1 MKMFKKN
8 LSIKNSL
15 YGLFILLFLPAKYTA
30 AQTSFSIDVSKPL
43 HTVSPMLY
51 GLMTE
56 EINHSYDGGLYGELI
71 KDRAFKDSLTMP
83 SDWSLIKSEA
93 GKGGM
98 SLDFSQPLNEKLNVS
113 LKLVVESSGTAVGIA
128 NKGYWGIPVKPQT
141 TYTCSFYAQT
151 SNNDG
156 SPFTVGIESNDG
168 KIIYAQAE
176 VAGVSGDWKQY
187 TTTLT
192 TSKDAVIT
200 DKARFFISTK
210 NPGTYWLTL
219 VSLFAPTYNNR
230 PNGNRPDIMKM
241 MVDMKPSFLR
251 FPGGNYLEGSKFSTR
266 FDWKKTLGP
275 LTQRAGHMAPWPW
288 DYRSTDGMGL
298 LEFLEWVEDLKA
310 EPVLGIFAGYVL
322 KQDYIADENELKPF
336 VDDAMDEIEYITG
349 DKSTKW
355 GAVRAANGHP
365 EPFKLNYI
373 EIGNEDYF
381 DLSRS
386 YRSRF
391 KQFYTAIRAKHP
403 NIKLISTI
411 GQDGVPKETPPDIV
425 DEHYYKSASEMQKIS
440 NQYDSYDRK
449 GPKIFVGEWASMEGR
464 PTNNFNAALG
474 DAAFMTGIERNS
486 DIVTMASYAPLFVNV
501 NYGAYQWA
509 PDLIGYN
516 ATSVYGSPSYYA
528 QKMFSTYLGDKVI
541 GIDGKNLPLQM
552 QVLNPKNSAH
562 KVVATKIPVLYQ
574 VATMDSK
581 TGTLFLK
588 VVNTSSGAQNVTIN
602 LKGVTKVASNG
613 LSTVL
618 KSDDPKQTNSITDPQ
633 KLVPVT
639 KKIKGMKK
647 KFDYVFPA
655 YSITVLQLETSK

>member
-1 MKMFKKN
+1 MKNKTIIN
-8 LSIKNSL
+8 SILCSLVLLLLS
-15 YGLFILLFLPAKYTA
+15 AKCTN
-30 AQTSFSIDVSKPL
+30 AQTTLSLNLDKPM
-43 HTVSPMLY
+43 HSVSPMLY

-56 EINHSYDGGLYGELI
+56 EINHAYDGGLYGELI
-71 KDRAFKDSLTMP
+71 KDRVFKDSLTMP
-83 SDWSLIKSEA
+83 SDWTIIKNDL

-128 NKGYWGIPVKPQT
+128 NRGYWGIPVKSQT
-141 TYTCSFYAQT
+141 TYTCSFYAKT
-151 SNNDG
+151 SSNDG

-168 KIIYAQAE
+168 KIVYAQAE

-192 TSKDAVIT
+192 TSKDVAVT
-200 DKARFFISTK
+200 DKARFVISTK
-210 NPGTYWLTL
+210 NKGTYWLTL
-219 VSLFAPTYNNR
+219 VSLFAPTFNNR

-275 LTQRAGHMAPWPW
+275 LTQRAGHMAPWN
-288 DYRSTDGMGL
+288 YRSTDGMGL
-298 LEFLEWVEDLKA
+298 LEFLEWSEDLKA

-322 KQDYIADENELKPF
+322 KEDYIVDENELKPF

-373 EIGNEDYF
+373 EIGNEDEY
-381 DLSRS
+381 DLSGS

-411 GQDGVPKETPPDIV
+411 GQNGVPKETPPDIV
-425 DEHYYKSASEMQKIS
+425 DEHYYYSASEMQKIS

-474 DAAFMTGIERNS
+474 DAAFMTGMERNS

-501 NYGAYQWA
+501 NRGAYQWT

-516 ATSVYGSPSYYA
+516 AISVYGSPSLLR
-528 QKMFSTYLGDKVI
+528 T
-541 GIDGKNLPLQM
+541 KN
-552 QVLNPKNSAH
+552 V
-562 KVVATKIPVLYQ
+562 
-574 VATMDSK
+574 
-581 TGTLFLK
+581 
-588 VVNTSSGAQNVTIN
+588 
-602 LKGVTKVASNG
+602 
-613 LSTVL
+613 
-618 KSDDPKQTNSITDPQ
+618 
-633 KLVPVT
+633 
-639 KKIKGMKK
+639 
-647 KFDYVFPA
+647 
-655 YSITVLQLETSK
+655 